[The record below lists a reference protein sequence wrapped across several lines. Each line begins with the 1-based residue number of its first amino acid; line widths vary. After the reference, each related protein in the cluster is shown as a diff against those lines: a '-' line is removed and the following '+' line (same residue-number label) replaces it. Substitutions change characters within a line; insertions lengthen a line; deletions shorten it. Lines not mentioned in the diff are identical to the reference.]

1 MYLVAVK
8 RVMEIGT
15 ETYKQTKTHIQGGRD
30 ADGQTCTAWR
40 HIDKQRDNLTNRQ
53 TEAQGD
59 TETETEI

>member
-1 MYLVAVK
+1 
-8 RVMEIGT
+8 MEIGT
-15 ETYKQTKTHIQGGRD
+15 ETYRQTKTHIQGGRD

-59 TETETEI
+59 TETET